1 MDQIYSINIPTKY
14 ENVLVKFT
22 NRNNT
27 HIEGELL
34 EYKSFKCMMSYNDVT
49 KKKKVYSWNK
59 IVPLNK
65 PMVARVDEIFLES
78 NYVQVSIAYFNK
90 IDNIEDDDIQKYLLK
105 KFNDN
110 KILISILKNIFYTIQ
125 IDLNEFWEKII
136 FPLDNARRT
145 DDINISLLEY
155 FINNKELVTNLL
167 VNNVNVTN
175 FDYVSSNK
183 STTRIILEIYAIW
196 IKNNSFGLM
205 LRPINI
211 AIKLKEKLI
220 YNYKFLNDS
229 ENDSENEV
237 VTELSESN
245 FQTEINNNI
254 FANNSNDND
263 SNDND
268 SNDNDSNDNDSND
281 NDSND
286 NDLNDNDSN
295 DNDSNDNNLFI
306 KTHDLFTN
314 NLSLTSNDELESDLN
329 KLILN

>member
-65 PMVARVDEIFLES
+65 LMVARVDEIFLES

-90 IDNIEDDDIQKYLLK
+90 IDNIEDDDIQKHLLK

-125 IDLNEFWEKII
+125 IDINEFWEKII
-136 FPLDNARRT
+136 YSLDNVRRT

-155 FINNKELVTNLL
+155 FINNKELVINLIKDTNIIPDKIIEEKLIEEINKIGETKTQKL
-167 VNNVNVTN
+167 TSKIGIISVDGINYTIELITKVISEHNNLTLKYIAAPYYILESNTSNSISDDHEVFINKLKN
-175 FDYVSSNK
+175 YSSNK
-183 STTRIILEIYAIW
+183 LFVKVDYIAKLE
-196 IKNNSFGLM
+196 
-205 LRPINI
+205 
-211 AIKLKEKLI
+211 
-220 YNYKFLNDS
+220 
-229 ENDSENEV
+229 
-237 VTELSESN
+237 
-245 FQTEINNNI
+245 
-254 FANNSNDND
+254 
-263 SNDND
+263 
-268 SNDNDSNDNDSND
+268 
-281 NDSND
+281 
-286 NDLNDNDSN
+286 
-295 DNDSNDNNLFI
+295 
-306 KTHDLFTN
+306 
-314 NLSLTSNDELESDLN
+314 
-329 KLILN
+329 